1 MNTPKTLNN
10 CPRLRWAFLAVM
22 ALLMGHDS
30 LLGQFR
36 APNIISANV
45 DAGSYCLGTDLFE
58 NLHIAY
64 VTDGVLN
71 LHTLLAD
78 GRVTDLLVAA
88 DSAQPDLD
96 FFSVSL
102 HLSYL
107 HRSVA
112 AVLEEPGSEVWYS
125 AQIGRTLRQP
135 ERISREGERCLNPVI
150 ELSSRGA
157 PHFAWEALSP
167 TNESSIQVANLNG
180 RIADLGPG
188 TNPDLVI
195 DSQGRMHIFF
205 LRNGVIHYTHDTE
218 SAEARTFPGAEPI
231 STAIGGPHSPPR
243 VALTND
249 PEVFLAFSAG
259 GDLYLAG
266 NGDGG
271 FEKPLLV
278 DSEGAQS
285 PSLHIDSAGNLT
297 LTYQKNGDIYHL
309 WGPPGELSAPE
320 QILSSP
326 GDELAPE
333 NSTDSFGN
341 HPVVFVRDNSLYMTT
356 DALAPQAAFSS
367 SRISGIVPLEIQLSD
382 ESSGDLTSW
391 LWSFGDGSS
400 SLLQNPVHTYEEP
413 GEYRIQLTVN
423 GPGGNSTTGP
433 EQIIEVVESQ
443 NRMWIGDVRVYP
455 GLEGVYIPVGL
466 SHDVPVQALQ
476 VAATFDPEFIEVVD
490 VDFLL
495 GDLRHLNA
503 ELLAFNISNNPE
515 LPYVTSGIIFD
526 IEPPYDGRTLAPGRN
541 QRIMNI
547 VADISPLAPAGGSSP
562 FRLSNGAGE
571 PPLENILTVN
581 SQTVLPRVENR
592 GTVFFEPLES
602 RAEAFVRGD
611 TNGNQ
616 LVNISDAVVLL
627 GYLFLGGEPVTCL
640 DAADSNDSG
649 TINVADA
656 AYILNFL
663 FRGGAMLPP
672 PYPNP
677 ALDPTPDALGCTP

>member
-1 MNTPKTLNN
+1 
-10 CPRLRWAFLAVM
+10 M
-22 ALLMGHDS
+22 ALFAGHDS
-30 LLGQFR
+30 LPGQFR
-36 APNIISANV
+36 TPNLISANV

-64 VTDGVLN
+64 VTEGVLN

-107 HRSVA
+107 HRSVPA
-112 AVLEEPGSEVWYS
+112 DEDGPGSEVWYS

-135 ERISREGERCLNPVI
+135 ERVSADGERCLNPVI
-150 ELSSRGA
+150 ELNPRGN
-157 PHFAWEALSP
+157 PHFAWEALTP
-167 TNESSIQVANLNG
+167 LGETSIQVATLAG

-188 TNPDLVI
+188 TNPELVI
-195 DSQGRMHIFF
+195 DSRGGLHVFF

-218 SAEARTFPGAEPI
+218 SAVARTFPEAEPI
-231 STAIGGPHSPPR
+231 SDEIPGPHSPPR
-243 VALTND
+243 VAATSTPD
-249 PEVFLAFSAG
+249 IFLAFSADG
-259 GDLYLAG
+259 NLYIAG
-266 NGDGG
+266 NENGA
-271 FEKPLLV
+271 FERPLLI
-278 DSEGAQS
+278 DSGGARS
-285 PSLHIDSAGNLT
+285 PSLHIDSTNNLT
-297 LTYQKNGDIYHL
+297 LSYQKNGDLYHL
-309 WGPPGELSAPE
+309 WGEPGDLSIPE

-326 GDELAPE
+326 ENEVAPE

-341 HPVVFVRDNSLYMTT
+341 HPVVFVRNGSLYMTT
-356 DALAPQAAFSS
+356 DALPPQAAFST
-367 SRISGIVPLEIQLSD
+367 SRVAGVAPIEIQLTD

-391 LWSFGDGSS
+391 LWSFGDGSAS
-400 SLLQNPVHTYEEP
+400 VLQNPVHTYEEP
-413 GEYRIQLTVN
+413 GEYRIRLTVN
-423 GPGGNSTTGP
+423 GPGGSSTTGP
-433 EQIIEVVESQ
+433 EQVVRVVESQ

-455 GLEGVYIPVGL
+455 GLEAVYIPVEL

-476 VAATFDPEFIEVVD
+476 VAATFDPQFIEVVD
-490 VDFLL
+490 VDYLL
-495 GDLRHLNA
+495 GDLRHLNP
-503 ELLAFNISNNPE
+503 ELLAFNISNDPQ

-526 IEPPYDGRTLAPGRN
+526 IEPPYDGRTLAPGTN
-541 QRIMNI
+541 QRLLNI
-547 VADISPLAPAGGSSP
+547 VADISPLAPSGGSAP
-562 FRLSNGAGE
+562 FRLTNGAGE

-581 SQTVLPRVENR
+581 SQTVLPRLENR
-592 GTVFFEPLES
+592 GTVFFESIEL

-663 FRGGAMLPP
+663 FRGGTMLPP

-677 ALDPTPDALGCTP
+677 ALDPTPDALNCTP

>member
-1 MNTPKTLNN
+1 M
-10 CPRLRWAFLAVM
+10 
-22 ALLMGHDS
+22 
-30 LLGQFR
+30 
-36 APNIISANV
+36 ISANV

-88 DSAQPDLD
+88 DAAQPDLD

-107 HRSVA
+107 HRSVPGD
-112 AVLEEPGSEVWYS
+112 EGPGSEVWYS

-135 ERISREGERCLNPVI
+135 ERISRAGERCQNPSI
-150 ELSSRGA
+150 ELDSRGN

-167 TNESSIQVANLNG
+167 GGESTIQLATLSG

-195 DSQGRMHIFF
+195 DSRGGLHVFF
-205 LRNGVIHYTHDTE
+205 LRSEVIHYTHDTG
-218 SAEARTFPGAEPI
+218 SAVARTFPAAEPI
-231 STAIGGPHSPPR
+231 SDEIPAPHSPPQ
-243 VALTND
+243 VVVSNV
-249 PEVFLAFSAG
+249 PEVFMAFSAG
-259 GDLYLAG
+259 GNLYLTG
-266 NGDGG
+266 NGSGV
-271 FEKPLLV
+271 FERSLLI
-278 DSEGAQS
+278 DSGGAQS
-285 PSLHIDSAGNLT
+285 PSLHIDPTNNLA
-297 LTYQKNGDIYHL
+297 LCWQKNGDLYHL
-309 WGPPGELSAPE
+309 WGTPGELSAPE

-326 GDELAPE
+326 VNELAPK
-333 NSTDSFGN
+333 NFIDSFGN
-341 HPVVFVRDNSLYMTT
+341 HPVIFVRETSLYMTT
-356 DALAPQAAFSS
+356 DALPPQATFSS
-367 SRISGIVPLEIQLSD
+367 SRISGIAPMEIQLTD

-391 LWSFGDGSS
+391 LWNFGDGSS
-400 SLLQNPVHTYEEP
+400 SVLQNPVHTYQEP
-413 GEYRIQLTVN
+413 GEYRIRLTVN
-423 GPGGNSTTGP
+423 GPGGSSTTDP
-433 EQIIEVVESQ
+433 EQVVQVVEAQ
-443 NRMWIGDVRVYP
+443 NRMWVGDVRVYP
-455 GLEGVYIPVGL
+455 GLEAVYIPVGL

-476 VAATFDPEFIEVVD
+476 VAASFDPEFIEVVD
-490 VDFLL
+490 VDYLL

-515 LPYVTSGIIFD
+515 RPYVTSGIIFD
-526 IEPPYDGRTLAPGRN
+526 IEPPYDGRTLAPGTN
-541 QRIMNI
+541 QRILNI
-547 VADISPLAPAGGSSP
+547 IANISPLAPSQGSAS
-562 FRLSNGAGE
+562 FRLTNGAGE

-581 SQTVLPRVENR
+581 SQTVLPRLENR
-592 GTVFFEPLES
+592 GTVFFEPAEM

-627 GYLFLGGEPVTCL
+627 GYLFLGGEPVSCL
-640 DAADSNDSG
+640 DGADSNDSG

-677 ALDPTPDALGCTP
+677 ALDPTPDALSCTP

>member
-1 MNTPKTLNN
+1 
-10 CPRLRWAFLAVM
+10 M
-22 ALLMGHDS
+22 ALFAGPDS

-36 APNIISANV
+36 TPNMISANV

-64 VTDGVLN
+64 VTEGVLN

-88 DSAQPDLD
+88 DAAQPDLD

-107 HRSVA
+107 HRSLPA
-112 AVLEEPGSEVWYS
+112 DFDGPGSEVWYS
-125 AQIGRTLRQP
+125 ALIGRALRQP
-135 ERISREGERCLNPVI
+135 ERISSPGERCQNPVI
-150 ELSSRGA
+150 ELDSRGN
-157 PHFAWEALSP
+157 PHFAWEALTP
-167 TNESSIQVANLNG
+167 TGETTIQLATLAG

-195 DSQGRMHIFF
+195 DSRGGLHVFF
-205 LRNGVIHYTHDTE
+205 LRNEVIHYTHDTE
-218 SAEARTFPGAEPI
+218 SAVARTFPGAEPI
-231 STAIGGPHSPPR
+231 SDELPGPHSPPQ
-243 VALTND
+243 VAASNV
-249 PEVFLAFSAG
+249 PEVFIAFSAG
-259 GDLYLAG
+259 GNLHLTG
-266 NGDGG
+266 NGNGG
-271 FEKPLLV
+271 FERPLLL
-278 DSEGAQS
+278 DSDGAQS
-285 PSLHIDSAGNLT
+285 PSLHIDSNNNLT
-297 LTYQKNGDIYHL
+297 LSWQKNGDLYHL
-309 WGPPGELSAPE
+309 WGAPGELSAPE

-326 GDELAPE
+326 ANELTPK

-341 HPVVFVRDNSLYMTT
+341 HPVVFVRDDSLYMTT
-356 DALAPQAAFSS
+356 DALPPQATFSS
-367 SRISGIVPLEIQLSD
+367 SRISGIAPMEIQLTD

-413 GEYRIQLTVN
+413 GEYRIRLTVN
-423 GPGGNSTTGP
+423 GPGGNSTTDP
-433 EQIIEVVESQ
+433 EQMVQVNEAQ

-455 GLEGVYIPVGL
+455 GLEAVYIPVGL
-466 SHDVPVQALQ
+466 SHDAPVQALQ

-490 VDFLL
+490 VDYLL

-503 ELLAFNISNNPE
+503 ELLAFNISNDPQ

-526 IEPPYDGRTLAPGRN
+526 IEPPYDGRTLAPGTN
-541 QRIMNI
+541 QRILNI
-547 VADISPLAPAGGSSP
+547 IANISPLAPSEGSAP
-562 FRLSNGAGE
+562 FRLINGAGE

-581 SQTVLPRVENR
+581 SQTVLPRLENR
-592 GTVFFEPLES
+592 GTVFFESIELS
-602 RAEAFVRGD
+602 AEAFVRGD

-677 ALDPTPDALGCTP
+677 ALDPTQDGLNCTP